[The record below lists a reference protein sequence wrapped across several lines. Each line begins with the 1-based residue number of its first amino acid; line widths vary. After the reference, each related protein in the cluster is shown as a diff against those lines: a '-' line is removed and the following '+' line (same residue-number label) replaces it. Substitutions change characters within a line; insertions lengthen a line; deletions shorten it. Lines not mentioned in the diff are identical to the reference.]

1 MNTTFMPSV
10 NHGVGIVGGGAAG
23 LYAAAHLL
31 DAGIPVTVYEH
42 KAKTLSKLLITGKG
56 RCNVTNDCTEEEF
69 LRSVLRNPRFLN
81 SAVRRHPASAVM
93 SFFENAGVPLK
104 VERGGRVFPESDSSR
119 DIAAA
124 LREKTRAAR
133 LIYEKVT
140 SLALDSDRLVGV
152 VTASGTHLHDAVLL
166 ATGGCS
172 YPLTGSDGSGYKLAA
187 QVDHTLV
194 PVSPSLVPLT
204 SDDPVCAAMQGLA
217 PKNVS
222 LTVVERATGRVLYR
236 DFGEM
241 LFTHFGIS
249 GPMVLSAS
257 AHLVGTDI
265 SALDAVIDW
274 KSALDEKTLD
284 ARILSDFE
292 TRKNLDFGN
301 ALSALLP
308 RLAIAPVI
316 EKSGIDPHKKVSFIT
331 KEERKRLLRAL
342 KAFRVP
348 LSGTRPIAE
357 AIVTAGGIDVRE
369 DNPSTMMSRKKD
381 GLFFAGEILDVD
393 AYTGGFNLQIAFSS
407 AAAAAEGI
415 VRYLGA

>member
-1 MNTTFMPSV
+1 MPSV
-10 NHGVGIVGGGAAG
+10 NGVGIVGGGAAG

-31 DAGIPVTVYEH
+31 AAGSPVTVYEH
-42 KAKTLSKLLITGKG
+42 KGKTLSKLLITGKG

-81 SAVRRHPASAVM
+81 SAIRRHSPSGVM
-93 SFFENAGVPLK
+93 RFFEQAGVPLK
-104 VERGGRVFPESDSSR
+104 VERGNRVFPVSDSSR
-119 DIAAA
+119 DIANA
-124 LREKTRAAR
+124 LREKTRRAKTV
-133 LIYEKVT
+133 YERVT
-140 SLALDSDRLVGV
+140 ELALDGETLIGV
-152 VTASGTHLHDAVLL
+152 ITESGTHMHDAVLL

-172 YPLTGSDGSGYKLAA
+172 YPLTGSDGSGYALAGSA
-187 QVDHTLV
+187 GHTVV
-194 PVSPSLVPLT
+194 PPEPSLVPLT

-222 LTVVERATGRVLYR
+222 LTVVERESSRVLYR

-257 AHLVGTDI
+257 AHLVGKEI

-284 ARILSDFE
+284 ARILSDFS
-292 TRKNLDFGN
+292 TRMNLDFAN

-308 RLAIAPVI
+308 RLAIPPVI
-316 EKSGIDPHKKVSFIT
+316 EKSSIDPHKKVSFIT
-331 KEERKRLLRAL
+331 KEERRRLLRTL
-342 KAFRVP
+342 KAFRIP

-357 AIVTAGGIDVRE
+357 AIVTAGGVDVRE
-369 DNPSTMMSRKKD
+369 VNPTTMMSRKKD